1 MSAIVMIH
9 GLFGH
14 LQVPEV
20 HEALKPFEVHAPDL
34 IGYGAHR
41 NADTTALR
49 LDDQVDH
56 IIEFIETLDA
66 ERVHLLG
73 HSVGGAVAM
82 LVAHRRPELLVSLTS
97 VEGNFTLK
105 DAFWS
110 GQIAQKDDAEVE
122 AIIDGFRRDP
132 SAWMGGAVDVQ
143 SELTD
148 RLAREWLDNQPA
160 STIKAQAGAVVKATG
175 PETYLRDVQVVME
188 SNLPIHL
195 ISGERS
201 AAGWDAPFWA
211 NKLCA
216 SRFNIPNTGH
226 LMMAEDP
233 KAFAAAVTAGITNEG
248 VSD

>member
-20 HEALKPFEVHAPDL
+20 HVALKQFKVHAPDL

-41 NADTTALR
+41 TADTGALT
-49 LDDQVDH
+49 LDDQADH
-56 IIEFIETLDA
+56 VIAYIEKLDA

-82 LVAHRRPELLVSLTS
+82 LVAHRRPELLASLTS
-97 VEGNFTLK
+97 VEGNFTQK

-110 GQIAQKDDAEVE
+110 GQIAQKADAEVE

-132 SAWMGGAVDVQ
+132 CAWIGGAVEKQ

-148 RLAREWLDNQPA
+148 RLAREWLDYQPA
-160 STIKAQAGAVVKATG
+160 STIKAQARAVVKATG
-175 PETYLRDVQVVME
+175 QDSYLREVQATME
-188 SNLPIHL
+188 SSLPIHL
-195 ISGERS
+195 ISGVRS
-201 AAGWDAPFWA
+201 AAGWDVPVWA
-211 NKLCA
+211 NDLCV

-226 LMMAEDP
+226 LMMVEDP
-233 KAFAAAVTAGITNEG
+233 KAFAAAVMIGIG
-248 VSD
+248 YGGSSG

>member
-1 MSAIVMIH
+1 MPAIVMVH

-14 LQVPEV
+14 LQVAEV
-20 HEALKPFEVHAPDL
+20 HAELRHFEVYAPDL

-41 NADTTALR
+41 NADTGTLT
-49 LDDQVDH
+49 LEDQADH
-56 IIEFIETLDA
+56 VIAYIEKLDA

-82 LVAHRRPELLVSLTS
+82 LVAHRRPELLASLTS

-110 GQIAQKDDAEVE
+110 GQIAQKDGAEVE

-132 SAWMGGAVDVQ
+132 SAWMGGAVEEQ

-148 RLAREWLDNQPA
+148 RLAREWLGNQPA

-175 PETYLRDVQVVME
+175 PECYLRDVQAVME
-188 SNLPIHL
+188 SNIPVHL
-195 ISGERS
+195 ISGVRS
-201 AAGWDAPFWA
+201 AAGWDAPVWA
-211 NKLCA
+211 NNLCA

-226 LMMAEDP
+226 LMMAENP
-233 KAFAAAVTAGITNEG
+233 KAFAAAVMAGISYDG
-248 VSD
+248 ASD